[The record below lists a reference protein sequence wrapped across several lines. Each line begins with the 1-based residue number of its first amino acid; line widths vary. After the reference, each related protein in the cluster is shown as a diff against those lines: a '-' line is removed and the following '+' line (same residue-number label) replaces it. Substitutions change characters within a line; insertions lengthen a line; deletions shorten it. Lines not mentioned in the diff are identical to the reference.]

1 MTNDW
6 YIGYGNENNG
16 TNSPK
21 FQLSADKNKRNYIK
35 WHDNVNLLKFF
46 TNCDVMMSPLHFT
59 MCWKHCPN
67 SSVTC
72 FSLCLNKRITRNLW
86 CPINYE
92 TAWFF
97 HELQHILALFDV
109 NNWFILIYG
118 RNISNER
125 EKKGLNTDDAN
136 QWTARVAIL
145 TLKRLIELNLFRNFS
160 QNIIRCTQ
168 VLVSWEL
175 WRYACALDYCKLPAV
190 C

>member
-35 WHDNVNLLKFF
+35 RHDNVNLLKFF

-145 TLKRLIELNLFRNFS
+145 TLFE
-160 QNIIRCTQ
+160 
-168 VLVSWEL
+168 
-175 WRYACALDYCKLPAV
+175 
-190 C
+190 